1 MIRKILERVGGSW
14 IFFIVVI
21 MIYVVIAFVN
31 TNDILNAISAFLKI
45 FLRMMPVLALVFG
58 IIFFSNL
65 FIEPK
70 NISKHLGKGAGVKGW
85 LIAIFGGIL
94 STGPIYLWYPLLS
107 DLKEKGMKDSFIA
120 TFLYNRAVK
129 IPLMPMMIFYFGIS
143 FTAILT
149 IYIVIFSII
158 NGFCVKK
165 LLLKKGEKE

>member
-1 MIRKILERVGGSW
+1 MIRKILEKVSGSW

-107 DLKEKGMKDSFIA
+107 DLKQKGMKDSFIA

-158 NGFCVKK
+158 NGFCVEK
-165 LLLKKGEKE
+165 LLLRKGEKE

>member
-1 MIRKILERVGGSW
+1 V
-14 IFFIVVI
+14 
-21 MIYVVIAFVN
+21 
-31 TNDILNAISAFLKI
+31 D
-45 FLRMMPVLALVFG
+45 P
-58 IIFFSNL
+58 
-65 FIEPK
+65 
-70 NISKHLGKGAGVKGW
+70 GKGAGVKGW

-158 NGFCVKK
+158 NGFCVDK
-165 LLLKKGEKE
+165 LLLEKREKE